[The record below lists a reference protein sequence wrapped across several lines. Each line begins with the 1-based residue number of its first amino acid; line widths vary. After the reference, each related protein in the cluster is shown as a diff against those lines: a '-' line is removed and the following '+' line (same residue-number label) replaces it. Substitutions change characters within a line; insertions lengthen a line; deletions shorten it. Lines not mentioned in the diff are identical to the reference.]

1 MSRPTTSIFA
11 PRTFCSRPCR
21 SSAAPWFSSP
31 TTATSLTSWRR
42 ASSRSPRKK
51 VNTFKLKQLQ
61 DRCAHLEALVSS
73 TEVAIAECEAA
84 LQTFVSA
91 DETIRL
97 TQLLAQRRADLQRLI
112 GEWEEASLALE
123 GA

>member
-1 MSRPTTSIFA
+1 M
-11 PRTFCSRPCR
+11 
-21 SSAAPWFSSP
+21 
-31 TTATSLTSWRR
+31 
-42 ASSRSPRKK
+42 
-51 VNTFKLKQLQ
+51 
-61 DRCAHLEALVSS
+61 SS
-73 TEVAIAECEAA
+73 TEASIAECEAA